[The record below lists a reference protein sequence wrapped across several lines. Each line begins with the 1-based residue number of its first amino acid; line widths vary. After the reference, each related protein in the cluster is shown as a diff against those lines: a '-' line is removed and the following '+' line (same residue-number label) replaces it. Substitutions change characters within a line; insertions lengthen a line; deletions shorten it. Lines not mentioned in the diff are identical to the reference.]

1 MAKNATANRAT
12 SAPASDGMRRNRDA
26 NVMAAAVEVMSERG
40 YAATTIQEVADRVGV
55 LKGSLYHYFSSKEE
69 LLFRILEESHQQ
81 NAEIVARVKASESSA
96 LEELLEY
103 LRQSAAWYLANV
115 ERANI
120 FFTESRHLTGAHRDK
135 AREDSR
141 NYVRYIQ
148 GLLEKARADGD
159 IRDDLDIRLITRFV
173 LGALNSVRSWPA
185 RSGDRIPAEAIVES
199 FSELI
204 KSSIVPPR
212 SN

>member
-1 MAKNATANRAT
+1 MAKTAT
-12 SAPASDGMRRNRDA
+12 STPASDGMRRNRDA

-81 NAEIVARVKASESSA
+81 NAEIVASVKASKSSA
-96 LEELLEY
+96 IEELLEY
-103 LRQSAAWYLANV
+103 LRQSAAWHLANV

-120 FFTESRHLTGAHRDK
+120 FFTESRHLTGARRDK
-135 AREDSR
+135 ARQDSR
-141 NYVRYIQ
+141 AYVHYIQ
-148 GLLEKARADGD
+148 ELLEKARADGD
-159 IRDDLDIRLITRFV
+159 VRDDIDVRLVTRFV

-185 RSGDRIPAEAIVES
+185 KSGSQIPAEDIVQS
-199 FSELI
+199 FTEMI
-204 KSSIVPPR
+204 KSSILPPR
-212 SN
+212 SL

>member
-1 MAKNATANRAT
+1 MAKTAAST
-12 SAPASDGMRRNRDA
+12 PASDGMRRNRDA

-69 LLFRILEESHQQ
+69 LLFRVLEESYQQ
-81 NAEIVARVKASESSA
+81 NAEIVARAKATDAGA
-96 LEELLEY
+96 LEELMEY
-103 LRQSAAWYLANV
+103 LRQAAAWHLANV
-115 ERANI
+115 QRANI
-120 FFTESRHLTGAHRDK
+120 FFSESRHLTGVRRDK

-148 GLLEKARADGD
+148 DLLDKARADGD
-159 IRDDLDIRLITRFV
+159 VREDLDVRLVTRFV
-173 LGALNSVRSWPA
+173 LGALNSVRSWPS
-185 RSGDRIPAEAIVES
+185 RSGEQIPAEIIVQS

-204 KSSIVPPR
+204 KSSILPPR
-212 SN
+212 NK